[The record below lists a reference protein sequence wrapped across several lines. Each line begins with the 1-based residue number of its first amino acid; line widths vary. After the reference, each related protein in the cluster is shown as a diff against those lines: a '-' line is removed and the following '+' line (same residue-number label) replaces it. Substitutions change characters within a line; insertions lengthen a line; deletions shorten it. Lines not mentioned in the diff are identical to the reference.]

1 MWSWRRDN
9 WIVKHHWIP
18 GWRPGTAKLCNN
30 YILICGLN
38 FPTWLFL
45 QTNVLRRR
53 LKHNVRIKQ
62 NKCKLCSWSLG
73 NCGSPRYTCAEPKC
87 FVDRAQALCSSV
99 VYQCSWSV
107 STGTAQETC
116 VWGCLHPRIG
126 SLKGHEFLW
135 ALNARV
141 GGFPEWPWANSITS
155 VGIIT
160 VIITLT
166 IVIIIIAANYSVFQF
181 MKSLTWIICLIF
193 I

>member
-18 GWRPGTAKLCNN
+18 GWRPGAAKLCNN

-45 QTNVLRRR
+45 QTNALRRW

-73 NCGSPRYTCAEPKC
+73 NCDSPRYTCAEPKC
-87 FVDRAQALCSSV
+87 FMGRAQAVFLNCEYKYSPRNLCV
-99 VYQCSWSV
+99 RDVCIQD
-107 STGTAQETC
+107 
-116 VWGCLHPRIG
+116 RI
-126 SLKGHEFLW
+126 LKGHELLC

-141 GGFPEWPWANSITS
+141 GDFPVWPWAKSITS

-160 VIITLT
+160 Y
-166 IVIIIIAANYSVFQF
+166 NYFDNSNNNNSCQLQCFPVYEVF
-181 MKSLTWIICLIF
+181 SLNYLF
-193 I
+193 NFYVSLMG

>member
-9 WIVKHHWIP
+9 WIVKYHWIP
-18 GWRPGTAKLCNN
+18 GWRPSTAKLCNN

-45 QTNVLRRR
+45 QTNALRRR

-73 NCGSPRYTCAEPKC
+73 NCGSPPCTCAEPKYC
-87 FVDRAQALCSSV
+87 TSRAQAVWFRSGLELWVQVQPKESV
-99 VYQCSWSV
+99 F
-107 STGTAQETC
+107 A
-116 VWGCLHPRIG
+116 CLHPRGG
-126 SLKGHEFLW
+126 SLKGQELLCT
-135 ALNARV
+135 LNARLR
-141 GGFPEWPWANSITS
+141 GFPGWPCNSVTS

-166 IVIIIIAANYSVFQF
+166 IVIIIIAADYSGF
-181 MKSLTWIICLIF
+181 
-193 I
+193 

>member
-9 WIVKHHWIP
+9 WIVKHRWIP
-18 GWRPGTAKLCNN
+18 GWCPGTAKLCNN

-45 QTNVLRRR
+45 QTNALRRR

-62 NKCKLCSWSLG
+62 NKCKLCSWSFG
-73 NCGSPRYTCAEPKC
+73 NCGSPRYTCAESKYYTG
-87 FVDRAQALCSSV
+87 RAQAVWFRIGPELWVEVQPKEPLCER
-99 VYQCSWSV
+99 CS
-107 STGTAQETC
+107 
-116 VWGCLHPRIG
+116 HPKGG
-126 SLKGHEFLW
+126 SLKSHELHCT
-135 ALNARV
+135 LNARV
-141 GGFPEWPWANSITS
+141 GGFPKWSWANSITS

-166 IVIIIIAANYSVFQF
+166 VVIIIIAANYSVFQF
-181 MKSLTWIICLIF
+181 MKALTWIIRLIF